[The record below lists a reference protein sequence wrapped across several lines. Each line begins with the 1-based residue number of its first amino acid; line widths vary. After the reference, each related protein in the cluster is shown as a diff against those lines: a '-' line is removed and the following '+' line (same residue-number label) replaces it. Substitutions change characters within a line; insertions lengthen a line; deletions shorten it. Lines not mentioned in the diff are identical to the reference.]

1 VVRPN
6 RAISHAL
13 LKAMLGL
20 VEQDWQ
26 GALGGDKIK
35 FALEGAFYTIA
46 YTLALRGEEV
56 LLVEMRGIRRCW
68 AQATTHEDPH
78 IVIALLGRFKNELS
92 ECHHLMPVVFE
103 TPRGLEPG
111 KWVKRV
117 LDCYEERRVLS
128 GYMFRNGDGT
138 RLKAK
143 EMEPAFYDRL
153 FEAPVGATGAHHP
166 RVRCSRGLWCFSF
179 VSARGNFRCYEPG
192 STSKCNRI
200 KRTLAQKSSEWSE
213 SPFCD
218 YQGALHGCQA
228 HTESFIGIF
237 ETLIAW
243 ELYEMMLNVFKYY

>member
-1 VVRPN
+1 MVRPN

-46 YTLALRGEEV
+46 YTLRGEEV
-56 LLVEMRGIRRCW
+56 PLVEMRGIRRCW

-78 IVIALLGRFKNELS
+78 IVIALLGRFKNELG

-103 TPRGLEPG
+103 T
-111 KWVKRV
+111 
-117 LDCYEERRVLS
+117 
-128 GYMFRNGDGT
+128 
-138 RLKAK
+138 KAK

-243 ELYEMMLNVFKYY
+243 ELCEMMLNVLKDY